1 MKEITIEN
9 KRTITKYETNDGKT
23 FGRKDLAE
31 IHEKWLELKEK
42 EKLIKHIDNAYYCKT
57 QEDFGTIV
65 DIKAY
70 GNPYYS
76 IADGYYK
83 PCYNYYKT
91 YFKGEDWYFF
101 EWEYQDD
108 AADDYW
114 VETLSQKKAEWE
126 EFYNQFK

>member
-57 QEDFGTIV
+57 QEDF
-65 DIKAY
+65 DKKL
-70 GNPYYS
+70 
-76 IADGYYK
+76 K
-83 PCYNYYKT
+83 PSGINI
-91 YFKGEDWYFF
+91 
-101 EWEYQDD
+101 
-108 AADDYW
+108 
-114 VETLSQKKAEWE
+114 TLEGATLVTQC
-126 EFYNQFK
+126 